1 MKGDLLQTTRRHP
14 MRLRLLCLLSSI
26 AVSRNMHCASHRRP
40 GLSFSARTPE
50 ARLELGLQVDPLAT
64 AGSGF
69 VLGGFVLLQLKIRTA
84 MEAREARDAALEVL
98 RKAQV
103 LLLAGKF
110 TPEEVDRV
118 KTAANEAADAYEAA
132 RKIVALGGA
141 LLRVPDPGASDAER
155 LLERQAPPPKP
166 PPATSTTAAPDS
178 LDGVRGLLGLENRA
192 PSQPSDSLLPTGSS
206 KATLKDAAIGLV
218 FVLQIGWFLLS
229 LTDPMG
235 TPNPLLSAV
244 LTRGGEAVDE
254 IEARKAAESAEY
266 RAMLQAAVDSGE
278 APPTCATRPL
288 DDPLGGCANVLT
300 TAPGAPAAPVTPV
313 DDAGGSDAE
322 RERTRG
328 LDANR
333 AWIHAGQPSRRGV

>member
-1 MKGDLLQTTRRHP
+1 
-14 MRLRLLCLLSSI
+14 
-26 AVSRNMHCASHRRP
+26 MHCASHRRP

-118 KTAANEAADAYEAA
+118 KTAANEAADEYEEA

-141 LLRVPDPGASDAER
+141 LLRVPDPSASDAER

-178 LDGVRGLLGLENRA
+178 LDGLRGLLGLQNRA
-192 PSQPSDSLLPTGSS
+192 PSDSLLPTGSS

-288 DDPLGGCANVLT
+288 DDPLGGCANVRT
-300 TAPGAPAAPVTPV
+300 TALDAPAAPVTRV

>member
-50 ARLELGLQVDPLAT
+50 PRLELGLQVDPLAT

-118 KTAANEAADAYEAA
+118 KTAANEAADEYEEA

-141 LLRVPDPGASDAER
+141 LLRVPDPSASDAER

-166 PPATSTTAAPDS
+166 PPATSPTAAPDS
-178 LDGVRGLLGLENRA
+178 LDGVRGLLGLRA

-235 TPNPLLSAV
+235 TPNPFLSAV

-254 IEARKAAESAEY
+254 IEARKAAESTEY

-288 DDPLGGCANVLT
+288 DDPLGGCANVRNTALGAP
-300 TAPGAPAAPVTPV
+300 TAPE
-313 DDAGGSDAE
+313 DDARVAGGSDAE

>member
-1 MKGDLLQTTRRHP
+1 
-14 MRLRLLCLLSSI
+14 
-26 AVSRNMHCASHRRP
+26 MHCASHRP

-178 LDGVRGLLGLENRA
+178 LDGVRGMLGLQNRA

-254 IEARKAAESAEY
+254 IETYVGFRDFVMRDGYY
-266 RAMLQAAVDSGE
+266 RL
-278 APPTCATRPL
+278 
-288 DDPLGGCANVLT
+288 N
-300 TAPGAPAAPVTPV
+300 
-313 DDAGGSDAE
+313 
-322 RERTRG
+322 
-328 LDANR
+328 
-333 AWIHAGQPSRRGV
+333 GQPFYLQGLLNQAIYPDTLYTPTDQHTLTECGRISPSCHSMPAIPLAFTDSR

>member
-1 MKGDLLQTTRRHP
+1 MKGDLMQTTRRHP

-26 AVSRNMHCASHRRP
+26 AVSRNMHCASHRP

-166 PPATSTTAAPDS
+166 PTVIWA
-178 LDGVRGLLGLENRA
+178 RG
-192 PSQPSDSLLPTGSS
+192 
-206 KATLKDAAIGLV
+206 
-218 FVLQIGWFLLS
+218 
-229 LTDPMG
+229 
-235 TPNPLLSAV
+235 
-244 LTRGGEAVDE
+244 
-254 IEARKAAESAEY
+254 
-266 RAMLQAAVDSGE
+266 
-278 APPTCATRPL
+278 
-288 DDPLGGCANVLT
+288 
-300 TAPGAPAAPVTPV
+300 
-313 DDAGGSDAE
+313 
-322 RERTRG
+322 
-328 LDANR
+328 
-333 AWIHAGQPSRRGV
+333 

>member
-1 MKGDLLQTTRRHP
+1 MRTKAP
-14 MRLRLLCLLSSI
+14 EVMRLRLLCLLSTI
-26 AVSRNMHCASHRRP
+26 TVSRNMHCASRRP
-40 GLSFSARTPE
+40 SLSFSARTLGP
-50 ARLELGLQVDPLAT
+50 RLELGLQVDPLAT

-84 MEAREARDAALEVL
+84 MEAREARDAALEML

-103 LLLAGKF
+103 LLLAGKV

-118 KTAANEAADAYEAA
+118 KTAANVAADEYEEA

-141 LLRVPDPGASDAER
+141 LLRVPDPSASDAER

-166 PPATSTTAAPDS
+166 PPTTSTAAAPDS
-178 LDGVRGLLGLENRA
+178 LDGLRGLLGLQNRA
-192 PSQPSDSLLPTGSS
+192 PSQPSDSLLPTGSN

-235 TPNPLLSAV
+235 TPNPFLSAV
-244 LTRGGEAVDE
+244 LTLGGEAVDE
-254 IEARKAAESAEY
+254 IEARKAAESTEY

-288 DDPLGGCANVLT
+288 DDPLGGCANVRN
-300 TAPGAPAAPVTPV
+300 TALGAPSPTAHE
-313 DDAGGSDAE
+313 DDASVAGGGDTE

-333 AWIHAGQPSRRGV
+333 AWIHAGQPSRRGL